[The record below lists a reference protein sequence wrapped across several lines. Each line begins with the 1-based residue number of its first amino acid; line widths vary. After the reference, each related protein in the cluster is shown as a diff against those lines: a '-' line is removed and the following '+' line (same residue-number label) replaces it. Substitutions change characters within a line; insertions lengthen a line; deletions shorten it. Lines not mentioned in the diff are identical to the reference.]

1 MSNRQTEETDN
12 QKNLRIL
19 VTYYSQSNN
28 TLLLANTLRDY
39 LSDQHTVT
47 AAEITSQNPSTLEEY
62 DLIIVGSPCHNSDLA
77 APVRNFLR
85 QVPSNPS
92 FKLAGF
98 CCHAT
103 YRRND
108 SHPRAQQL
116 FDQWAAR
123 GLNSFRELSV
133 EKNIDLLGVFNCMGA
148 PSPEIMEFIHREIVP
163 DEEEWSIYRDE
174 VMLHPTDTDL
184 DELVEFA
191 EWIIKE
197 SSIK

>member
-1 MSNRQTEETDN
+1 MVTRQIEDTTE
-12 QKNLRIL
+12 KSNLRIL
-19 VTYYSQSNN
+19 VTYYSLSNN
-28 TLLLANTLRDY
+28 TRLLANTLRDY

-47 AAEITSQNPSTLEEY
+47 VSEIILQNPSSLDEY
-62 DLIIVGSPCHNSDLA
+62 DLVIVGSPYHDSDLA
-77 APVRNFLR
+77 VPVKDFLR
-85 QVPSNPS
+85 KIPSNPS

-108 SHPRAQQL
+108 SYPRAQQM

-123 GLNSFRELSV
+123 GLNSFKEISV

-148 PSPEIMEFIHREIVP
+148 PSPEILEFIHREIAP
-163 DEEEWSIYRDE
+163 EEEEWLVYRDE

-184 DELVEFA
+184 DELVEFT
-191 EWIIKE
+191 ERIIKE
-197 SSIK
+197 SSTK